1 MYSDASLKLFVPDEL
16 ESVCVHGQTPS
27 FSRVQ
32 PDKGPVSGGTRLTV
46 SGRHLDAGSAVTVFL
61 AQEPCA
67 FVR

>member
-1 MYSDASLKLFVPDEL
+1 MGIHMQPQEL
-16 ESVCVHGQTPS
+16 GSVCVYRQTPS

-32 PDKGPVSGGTRLTV
+32 PDKGPVSGGTRLTI

-61 AQEPCA
+61 AQETCV